1 MNHTP
6 PPAGGPAGTSAG
18 TSPGTPAGLYPD
30 AVEDLRQRT
39 RGFIRG
45 TVIPAEPRP
54 GQALNLAVRRELSAA
69 AREAGVFAPHVSV
82 EFGGQGLAVEHWS
95 PVFQE
100 AGYSPIGAAVLNCM
114 APDEGNMH
122 MLDLIGTPEQKRRFL
137 APLAAGDISSCF
149 AMSEPHPGAGSDP
162 SALTTNAVRE
172 GSGWRIS
179 GDKRFTSG
187 ATFAGFAIVMART
200 EPAGSG
206 GPEGTA
212 GASQK
217 PRPHAATMF
226 LVPMDTP
233 GVRIGAPIHTV
244 DKYLPGG
251 HPHVHFDDVHVPGS
265 AVLGEAGL
273 GFKYAQVRLGPARLT
288 HCMRWLGLARRAMDI
303 MLDRTNTR
311 EIFGAHL
318 SQLGIAQEMIAQ
330 SVIDLE
336 TSDAIIAKCA
346 ALLTVD
352 PKAGSALSSVAKVHC
367 SEAVYRV
374 IDRAVQ
380 LCGGDGVSDGLPL
393 IQYLNEVRP
402 FRIYDGS
409 TETHKWA
416 IARRAASGRR
426 HAVESGEPFQGTART
441 HEGEP

>member
-1 MNHTP
+1 MNSTP
-6 PPAGGPAGTSAG
+6 Q
-18 TSPGTPAGLYPD
+18 AGLYPES
-30 AVEDLRQRT
+30 VEELRRRT
-39 RGFIRG
+39 RDFIRG
-45 TVIPAEPRP
+45 TVLPAEPRP
-54 GQALNLAVRRELSAA
+54 GQALNLTVRRDLAQA
-69 AREAGVFAPHVSV
+69 AREAGVFAPHMPV
-82 EFGGQGLAVEHWS
+82 EYGGQGLALEHCS

-100 AGYSPIGAAVLNCM
+100 AGYSPIGPAVLNCM

-122 MLDLIGTPEQKRRFL
+122 MLNLIGTGEQKKRFL
-137 APLAAGDISSCF
+137 APLAAGEISSCF

-162 SALTTNAVRE
+162 EALATTAVRD
-172 GSGWRIS
+172 GSGWRID
-179 GDKRFTSG
+179 GHKRFTSG

-200 EPAGSG
+200 
-206 GPEGTA
+206 
-212 GASQK
+212 GADG
-217 PRPHAATMF
+217 ATGKGAPDGATIF

-233 GVRIGAPIHTV
+233 GVRLGAPIHTT
-244 DKYLPGG
+244 DRYLPGG
-251 HPHVHFDDVHVPGS
+251 HPHVHFDGVHVPGS
-265 AVLGEAGL
+265 AVLGEVGL
-273 GFKYAQVRLGPARLT
+273 GFTYAQLRLGPARLT

-303 MLDRTNTR
+303 MLDRANTR

-330 SVIDLE
+330 SCIDLE

-346 ALLTVD
+346 SLLAVD
-352 PKAGSALSSVAKVHC
+352 PKAGSALSSMAKVHC

-393 IQYLNEVRP
+393 AQYLNEVRP

-416 IARRAASGRR
+416 IARRAVSSRR
-426 HAVESGEPFQGTART
+426 RAVEGGEPFQGSV
-441 HEGEP
+441 HNHDGER

>member
-1 MNHTP
+1 MNTVP
-6 PPAGGPAGTSAG
+6 VAGAY
-18 TSPGTPAGLYPD
+18 PG

-39 RGFIRG
+39 RAFIRN

-54 GQALNLAVRRELSAA
+54 GQALNLAVRRELQAA
-69 AREAGVFAPHVSV
+69 ARDAGVFAPHVPV

-100 AGYSPIGAAVLNCM
+100 AGYSPIGPAVLNAM

-122 MLDLIGTPEQKRRFL
+122 MLNLIGNTAQKRQFL
-137 APLAAGDISSCF
+137 APLAAGEISSCF
-149 AMSEPHPGAGSDP
+149 AMTEPHPGAGSDP
-162 SALTTNAVRE
+162 DALNTTAVRD
-172 GSGWRIS
+172 GSGWLIT
-179 GDKRFTSG
+179 GHKRFTSG
-187 ATFAGFAIVMART
+187 ATFASFAIVMART
-200 EPAGSG
+200 VADTDGGPAPAG
-206 GPEGTA
+206 
-212 GASQK
+212 
-217 PRPHAATMF
+217 ATMF

-233 GVRIGAPIHTV
+233 GVRIGAPIHTM
-244 DKYLPGG
+244 DRYLPGG
-251 HPHVHFDDVHVPGS
+251 HPNVHFDGVRVPGS

-303 MLDRTNTR
+303 MLDRANTR

-318 SQLGIAQEMIAQ
+318 SQLGIAQELIAQ
-330 SVIDLE
+330 SVIDIE

-346 ALLTVD
+346 ALLAAR
-352 PKAGSALSSVAKVHC
+352 PKAGSALSSVAKVHV

-393 IQYLNEVRP
+393 AQYLNEVRP

-426 HAVESGEPFQGTART
+426 RAVAAGEPFQGTAKI
-441 HEGEP
+441 HEGER